1 MERKKFFPF
10 TENVIFFDAEFSTN
24 DPYTSQLLSVGFVKL
39 NGEELYLEL
48 NYSGEVSDWV
58 KNNILHTLND
68 EKIDR
73 KEAIEKIKN
82 FAGDDKPYLI
92 SYVYLYDVINLHKLF
107 ESKSIKALP
116 FNWLPIDLA
125 SIVFSMG
132 YDPMI
137 IKNEAFLADLGIDTK
152 QYKHSHNS
160 LDDAK
165 LLKEVYLKLSS

>member
-73 KEAIEKIKN
+73 KYNK
-82 FAGDDKPYLI
+82 
-92 SYVYLYDVINLHKLF
+92 
-107 ESKSIKALP
+107 
-116 FNWLPIDLA
+116 
-125 SIVFSMG
+125 
-132 YDPMI
+132 
-137 IKNEAFLADLGIDTK
+137 
-152 QYKHSHNS
+152 
-160 LDDAK
+160 
-165 LLKEVYLKLSS
+165 